1 MSGPRYPLGVVGVR
15 IKQKLTSDQE
25 SLLENFIAQISSA
38 IERELLSEISTKSI
52 IVAES
57 ERLYKTLFNSV
68 SHELRTPVSTIMG
81 ASENILRDASKQSLS
96 SNEEYAQE
104 IHSAA
109 ERLNRLVAN
118 LLDMTRLESGM
129 IQPKLDWCDI
139 RDVINS
145 AIRGLD
151 KELAANAVTV
161 KVEDDMPLVQL
172 DFGLIEQAITN
183 LLHNAAIHPPTGTAI
198 QVEASHKDGECV
210 IVVSD
215 AGPGLPREGAQR
227 VFDKFYRAPTA
238 KTGGTGL
245 GLPIAKGFVEA
256 HKGTITAKNRVGGG
270 AEFTIRIPVKS
281 TTSEPK
287 PAAR

>member
-1 MSGPRYPLGVVGVR
+1 MLRFHTP
-15 IKQKLTSDQE
+15 
-25 SLLENFIAQISSA
+25 
-38 IERELLSEISTKSI
+38 STN
-52 IVAES
+52 V
-57 ERLYKTLFNSV
+57 
-68 SHELRTPVSTIMG
+68 
-81 ASENILRDASKQSLS
+81 
-96 SNEEYAQE
+96 EYAGE

-129 IQPKLDWCDI
+129 IQPKFDWCDI

-145 AIRGLD
+145 AIKGLD
-151 KELAANAVTV
+151 KDLGPNQVTV
-161 KVEDDMPLVQL
+161 NVEEGMPLVQL

-183 LLHNAAIHPPTGTAI
+183 LLHNAAIHAPQGTAI
-198 QVEASHKDGECV
+198 QVDASHQDSICQ

-215 AGPGLPREGAQR
+215 AGPGLPAKGAQR

-256 HKGTITAKNRVGGG
+256 HKGTITARNRPGGG
-270 AEFTIRIPVKS
+270 AEFTIKIPVRS
-281 TTSEPK
+281 ATFEPK
-287 PAAR
+287 PTSH